1 METSNEFHQV
11 ELHGNIKTRRPK
23 TITRTPVPL
32 PDDPAVFQEL
42 KNMGIKTDDDF
53 RTKTNYYTPERAF
66 YNRGMPQDKCYW
78 CFVYGKCYDH
88 MLLDADEIPKSLRKE
103 LGIGD
108 IKLNMVKCK
117 RCDTVIRSYHR
128 HDFREC
134 PCGAV
139 FVDGGSWYSRVGG
152 NAEDWEGLVKHYADL

>member
-1 METSNEFHQV
+1 METSSEP
-11 ELHGNIKTRRPK
+11 KTRRAQP
-23 TITRTPVPL
+23 ITRTPVHL
-32 PDDPAVFQEL
+32 PDDPAVFQQL
-42 KNMGIKTDDDF
+42 KDMGIKTAADF
-53 RTKTNYYTPERAF
+53 HERTNYYPPERAF
-66 YNRGMPQDKCYW
+66 YNRDLPRDKCYW

-88 MLLDADEIPKSLRKE
+88 MLLDADEIPKPLRRE

-108 IKLNMVKCK
+108 IKLNMVKCRK
-117 RCDTVIRSYHR
+117 CDTVIRSYHR

-152 NAEDWEGLVKHYADL
+152 NADDWEGLVKMYADL